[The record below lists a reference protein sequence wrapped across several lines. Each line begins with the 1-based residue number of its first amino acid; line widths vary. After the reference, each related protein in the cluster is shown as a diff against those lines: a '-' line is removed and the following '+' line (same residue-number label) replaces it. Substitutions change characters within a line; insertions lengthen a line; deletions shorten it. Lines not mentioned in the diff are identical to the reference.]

1 MMKQKIINVVMHVI
15 VAVGIGAIISTICM
29 LCFNSDPV
37 VRETLLNVAAWLV
50 ASALY
55 GLISLIY
62 DTDFLPLPALIAIH
76 AGGCLAITLVTCWL
90 LGYASLGGNFFLAII
105 PLFFVIYVVIS
116 VLVFWSEH
124 KSAQEVNRR
133 LK

>member
-1 MMKQKIINVVMHVI
+1 MMKQKMLNVVKHVI
-15 VAVGIGAIISTICM
+15 FAVGIGAIVSTACM
-29 LCFNSDPV
+29 LCLNSDPV
-37 VRETLLNVAAWLV
+37 AREILCNTAAWLV

-62 DTDFLPLPALIAIH
+62 DTDLLPLPALIAIH
-76 AGGCLAITLVTCWL
+76 AGGCLAVTLVTCWL
-90 LGYASLGGNFFLAII
+90 LGYTNLGGNFFLAII

>member
-1 MMKQKIINVVMHVI
+1 MMKQKMIHVVKHV
-15 VAVGIGAIISTICM
+15 VFAVGIGAIISTACM
-29 LCFNSDPV
+29 LCFNSNPV
-37 VRETLLNVAAWLV
+37 VRATLCNTAAWLV

-62 DTDFLPLPALIAIH
+62 DTDVLPLPALIAIH
-76 AGGCLAITLVTCWL
+76 AGGCLAVTLVTCWL

-105 PLFFVIYVVIS
+105 PLFLVVYAVIS
-116 VLVFWSEH
+116 VLVFWFEH
-124 KSAQEVNRR
+124 KSAQEVNRK